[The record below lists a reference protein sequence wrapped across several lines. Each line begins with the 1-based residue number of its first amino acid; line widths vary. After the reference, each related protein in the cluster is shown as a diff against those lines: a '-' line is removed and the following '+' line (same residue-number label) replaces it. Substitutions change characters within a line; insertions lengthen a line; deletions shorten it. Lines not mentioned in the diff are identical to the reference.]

1 MRLRGAGRFLRS
13 CSFQPRP
20 LRISSAAP
28 ICLCASQAANV
39 RGLPFFPRR
48 ALGSGALSFGDLG
61 NERNT
66 PQVGVPLP
74 PSRRTG
80 NSATIGRPDHRP
92 CLWLAL
98 SLDAACMR
106 AGLVR
111 TQEAQERK
119 RGTHPCCQPLYLGCA
134 GYCGRTGGGASRQRC
149 PSAWHSFFEDAGFP
163 SCSTTVKS

>member
-20 LRISSAAP
+20 LRISSAAS

-61 NERNT
+61 NERNA

-80 NSATIGRPDHRP
+80 NSATIGRPDHS
-92 CLWLAL
+92 C
-98 SLDAACMR
+98 
-106 AGLVR
+106 GLR
-111 TQEAQERK
+111 
-119 RGTHPCCQPLYLGCA
+119 
-134 GYCGRTGGGASRQRC
+134 
-149 PSAWHSFFEDAGFP
+149 
-163 SCSTTVKS
+163 